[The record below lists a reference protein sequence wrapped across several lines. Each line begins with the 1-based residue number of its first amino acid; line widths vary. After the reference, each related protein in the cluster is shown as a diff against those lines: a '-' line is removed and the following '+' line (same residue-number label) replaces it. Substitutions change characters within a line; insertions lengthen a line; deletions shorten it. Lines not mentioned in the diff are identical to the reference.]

1 MPRACTTK
9 GRAPRVNDDWY
20 LARPDSP
27 ADYYGFGQPVY
38 AAGAGKVVFVQ
49 DAKPDNRQFEA
60 ADLERD
66 ERAYGGNYVI
76 IDHLNGEYSWFGH
89 LKRGSARVR
98 VDQTVAQGAVIGA
111 VGASGSSLFPHVH
124 DELRDGSG
132 AKTVEGLPSY
142 FSTFQRLL
150 GSHTVD
156 VKQRAVN
163 TGDIV
168 ESLVSGKK

>member
-9 GRAPRVNDDWY
+9 ARAPRVNDDWY
-20 LARPDSP
+20 LARPDSL

-38 AAGAGKVVFVQ
+38 AGGAGKVVFVQ

-89 LKRGSARVR
+89 LK
-98 VDQTVAQGAVIGA
+98 
-111 VGASGSSLFPHVH
+111 
-124 DELRDGSG
+124 
-132 AKTVEGLPSY
+132 
-142 FSTFQRLL
+142 
-150 GSHTVD
+150 
-156 VKQRAVN
+156 
-163 TGDIV
+163 
-168 ESLVSGKK
+168 